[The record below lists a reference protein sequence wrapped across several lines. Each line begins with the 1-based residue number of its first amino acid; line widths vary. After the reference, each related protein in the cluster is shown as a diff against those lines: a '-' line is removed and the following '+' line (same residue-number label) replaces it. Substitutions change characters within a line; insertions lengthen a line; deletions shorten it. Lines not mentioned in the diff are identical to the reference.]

1 MADRINGNYKII
13 ESIQAT
19 DELEYVIGQNMN
31 NLSQYVTWLY
41 MRERDVYN
49 GGEYCNSLLQARKSL
64 LERALT
70 AVNQAMPVF
79 QPTVPENAIS
89 RDVHGERMS
98 FELSGNEMDR
108 IWDIVS
114 QENIVNDIKWRIG
127 QRHDFEGD
135 DQGAIV
141 NANEALIDEIGRRYR
156 SEGSML
162 GDSFWYTLDAYIDEA
177 LPKFQIPR
185 FSKVPLYMQPWDYAC
200 LNNER
205 NQYTSSLLETQ
216 KCRDDIQ
223 RDVREHYDGMHIP
236 VERVVNYVN
245 DYRYDRVMVVLANY
259 IQQHDYDGRISKEN
273 VEWARQI
280 SVPDAKRLS
289 ESIMLYLDAGLVNS
303 ITNEVRHL
311 YVQEQSVN
319 LDNTETAPSEDE
331 EYDMEM

>member
-31 NLSQYVTWLY
+31 NLSQYVTWIY

-70 AVNQAMPVF
+70 AVNHAMPVS
-79 QPTVPENAIS
+79 QPTVTENAIS
-89 RDVHGERMS
+89 RNVHGERMS

-114 QENIVNDIKWRIG
+114 QENIVNDIKLRID
-127 QRHDFEGD
+127 QRHDFDGN
-135 DQGAIV
+135 DQGAII

-162 GDSFWYTLDAYIDEA
+162 GDSFWYTLDSYIDEA

-185 FSKVPLYMQPWDYAC
+185 FSKVPLYTQPWDYAC

-216 KCRDDIQ
+216 KCRDCIQ
-223 RDVREHYDGMHIP
+223 NDVREHYDGMHIP
-236 VERVVNYVN
+236 IENAVGYVN

-259 IQQHDYDGRISKEN
+259 IQQHDYDGRISSEN
-273 VEWARQI
+273 IEWARQI
-280 SVPDAKRLS
+280 SVPDAKRQS
-289 ESIMLYLDAGLVNS
+289 EAIMLYLDAGLVNG
-303 ITNEVRHL
+303 ITNEVRRL
-311 YVQEQSVN
+311 YMQEQSI
-319 LDNTETAPSEDE
+319 DNAEEAQSDDE
-331 EYDMEM
+331 EFDMEM